1 MGGPNEAVRV
11 SDKVYWVGAIDYNI
25 RDFHGYHTALGSTY
39 NAYLIKG
46 EDNILVDTV
55 KRDFSDELFS
65 RVSSVV
71 DLSDIRYIISNHAE
85 PDHAS
90 SLAMAIEKI
99 KPEKVFASK
108 LGVQN
113 LKALYGIEGVDAV
126 EDGKEVK
133 LGGVTL
139 THMETRML
147 HWPDSMMTYLADD
160 KLLFSQDGLSMHLG
174 SSERFADE
182 IPMEVLEEMANRY
195 FANIL
200 TPFSSLVLKLL
211 DKVAAIGLEIDVV
224 APDHGPIWR
233 RDVGRII
240 EIYRTLAL
248 QKPKKKAVIF
258 YDSMWGNTEKM
269 ARAIGEGIADAGA
282 EAKVMSLKANHRSDV
297 AGELLD
303 AGVLIVGS
311 PTLNNNIFPSVADV
325 LTYLKG
331 LKFKDKAGVAFG
343 SYGWSG
349 EAGKLVC
356 EMLESMKVELITDP
370 LKNRFAPDAGMLDTC
385 REFGKTAAAKLEEMV
400 GDE

>member
-1 MGGPNEAVRV
+1 MGKAGLLRHY
-11 SDKVYWVGAIDYNI
+11 K
-25 RDFHGYHTALGSTY
+25 
-39 NAYLIKG
+39 
-46 EDNILVDTV
+46 EDWPFV
-55 KRDFSDELFS
+55 
-65 RVSSVV
+65 
-71 DLSDIRYIISNHAE
+71 
-85 PDHAS
+85 
-90 SLAMAIEKI
+90 
-99 KPEKVFASK
+99 
-108 LGVQN
+108 
-113 LKALYGIEGVDAV
+113 
-126 EDGKEVK
+126 EVK
-133 LGGVTL
+133 TGSEVSTGRYNL
-139 THMETRML
+139 TFLETPML

-311 PTLNNNIFPSVADV
+311 PTLNNNIFPSVTDV

-331 LKFKDKAGVAFG
+331 LKF
-343 SYGWSG
+343 
-349 EAGKLVC
+349 
-356 EMLESMKVELITDP
+356 KVELITDP